1 MQTQDAGTKQQK
13 TSIGSQKNRRIYKA
27 ERDTQANIIR
37 CIFMQILHVVLQST
51 QAYKALEWESYIAIL
66 VCQRATPPAQCPA
79 WYCLSPHCLLD
90 VVHPAFPRYGP

>member
-51 QAYKALEWESYIAIL
+51 QAYKALE
-66 VCQRATPPAQCPA
+66 
-79 WYCLSPHCLLD
+79 
-90 VVHPAFPRYGP
+90 